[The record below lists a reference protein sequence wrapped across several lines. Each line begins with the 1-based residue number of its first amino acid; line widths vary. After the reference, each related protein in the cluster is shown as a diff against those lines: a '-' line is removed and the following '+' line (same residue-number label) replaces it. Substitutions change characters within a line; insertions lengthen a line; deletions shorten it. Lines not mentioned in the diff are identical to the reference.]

1 MENIYKI
8 WDRFEVSSAVE
19 MHLETAE
26 FSLHLKKQGAGD
38 SNFSTDA
45 GNGKGYEAASL
56 NPKKTYE
63 TVSSQS
69 ENTNAKS
76 TGKGVDVKS
85 PLAGIF
91 YRASSPD
98 AQPFVKLGDTVKKG
112 DVIAIIE
119 AMKMMNEVVAPEDG
133 VVESIFV
140 KDSEMVEYDQSLFRL
155 SEA

>member
-38 SNFSTDA
+38 SNLSADA
-45 GNGKGYEAASL
+45 GNGKVYEATSL

-63 TVSSQS
+63 TISSQS

-91 YRASSPD
+91 YRASSPE

-133 VVESIFV
+133 IVESIFV

>member
-38 SNFSTDA
+38 SNLSADA
-45 GNGKGYEAASL
+45 GNGKVYEATSL

-91 YRASSPD
+91 YRASSPE

-133 VVESIFV
+133 IVESIFV

>member
-38 SNFSTDA
+38 SNLSADA
-45 GNGKGYEAASL
+45 GNGKVCEATSL

-69 ENTNAKS
+69 ENTNVKS

-91 YRASSPD
+91 YRASSPE

-133 VVESIFV
+133 IVESIFV